1 MVYKSIGFVTK
12 FENVARRLE
21 FGDIPTPAEGSSV
34 AAEMGGYTRADRTR
48 VPPPDPS
55 APLTSLGTRFPH
67 VCLKAK
73 TRVLGSGLAKEEKR
87 ESQLDLRD

>member
-48 VPPPDPS
+48 VPPTRSLGSADFAWDAFSPCVLKSKDPS
-55 APLTSLGTRFPH
+55 VG
-67 VCLKAK
+67 
-73 TRVLGSGLAKEEKR
+73 LGSCKR
-87 ESQLDLRD
+87 GETGKSAGFA